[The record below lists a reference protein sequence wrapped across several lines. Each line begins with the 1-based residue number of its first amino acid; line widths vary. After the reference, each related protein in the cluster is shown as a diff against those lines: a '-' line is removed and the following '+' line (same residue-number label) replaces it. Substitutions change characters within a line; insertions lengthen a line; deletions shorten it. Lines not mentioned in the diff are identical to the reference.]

1 MDSLSHTGK
10 IIDLT
15 PEFVSVEIISTSAC
29 SDCRAKELC
38 GISDE
43 TVKIISVHTDPYAN
57 YKLGDEV
64 DVTMKKTM
72 GLKAVWLSYVVPLF
86 VLMIILL
93 TLSRFKVNELSA
105 GLYSLL
111 GVAFYYLIIYLFRN
125 KLAKEFVFE
134 IREK

>member
-1 MDSLSHTGK
+1 
-10 IIDLT
+10 
-15 PEFVSVEIISTSAC
+15 
-29 SDCRAKELC
+29 
-38 GISDE
+38 
-43 TVKIISVHTDPYAN
+43 
-57 YKLGDEV
+57 
-64 DVTMKKTM
+64 MKKTM

-111 GVAFYYLIIYLFRN
+111 GVVFYYLIIYLFRN